1 MLSVYETAMKTIL
14 EGIAVVLNVVDCLRY
29 AIFDRKGEQL
39 FMIGVKSRQKY
50 AYMYSVQIVVDLG
63 HSSV

>member
-1 MLSVYETAMKTIL
+1 MKTIL
-14 EGIAVVLNVVDCLRY
+14 EGIAMVLNVVDCLRY
-29 AIFDRKGEQL
+29 AIFDRKGKQL